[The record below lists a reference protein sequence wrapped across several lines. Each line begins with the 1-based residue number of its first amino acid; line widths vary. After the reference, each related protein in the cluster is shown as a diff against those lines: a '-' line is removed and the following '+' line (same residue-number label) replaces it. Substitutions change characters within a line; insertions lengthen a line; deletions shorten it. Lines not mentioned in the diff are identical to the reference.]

1 MRSGVMDEVKK
12 MFRPEFINRID
23 EILVFHSLSEDEL
36 NRICTL
42 LCEDLIRRADKQLG
56 IRLRI
61 TPALKKH
68 IVKEYSDPKMGAR
81 PLKRAIQKVIED
93 ELSEKLLAEE
103 IRPGQTVTAGFRGGA
118 VTFDG
123 RE

>member
-1 MRSGVMDEVKK
+1 
-12 MFRPEFINRID
+12 
-23 EILVFHSLSEDEL
+23 
-36 NRICTL
+36 
-42 LCEDLIRRADKQLG
+42 
-56 IRLRI
+56 
-61 TPALKKH
+61 
-68 IVKEYSDPKMGAR
+68 
-81 PLKRAIQKVIED
+81 VIED